1 MNRNAIFYKCFFANL
16 FQIGDLYLRYIICL
30 VAIFIIDLNIGV
42 YKVECA
48 FFLRRCVISCY
59 FYIFCSIFNSKC
71 RNSNCLEHN

>member
-59 FYIFCSIFNSKC
+59 LYIFCSIFSSKC